1 MTSRLSKGVMMG
13 VMLFASAPTF
23 ALSEDECNIWM
34 CAPTGFIDS
43 ECKGAKAAL
52 KKRVKKHK
60 PPLPDFARCM
70 AHKDKIPKGTVISEM
85 TYIDGFSA
93 VIRETQ
99 QCTSWSGSNNGNRQ
113 CSSWKTI
120 PEHLI
125 KGTSCRRDKDGRES
139 PKDCISTIKWI
150 ETYMDGQLLGDIFY
164 YR

>member
-1 MTSRLSKGVMMG
+1 MTSRLIKGVMMG
-13 VMLFASAPTF
+13 VMVFASAPTF

-34 CAPTGFIDS
+34 CAPTGFMDS
-43 ECKGAKAAL
+43 ECKGAKSAL
-52 KKRVKKHK
+52 KKRVRKHK

-70 AHKDKIPKGTVISEM
+70 VHKDQIPEGSHISEM
-85 TYIDGFSA
+85 TYIDGVSA
-93 VIRETQ
+93 IIRETQ
-99 QCTSWSGSNNGNRQ
+99 VCTEWGGNNRY

-125 KGTSCRRDKDGRES
+125 KGTSCYRDKDGRES
-139 PKDCISTIKWI
+139 PKDCIGTIKWI

>member
-1 MTSRLSKGVMMG
+1 MTSRLVKGVMMG
-13 VMLFASAPTF
+13 VMVFASAPTF

-43 ECKGAKAAL
+43 ECKGAKSAL
-52 KKRVKKHK
+52 KKRLKKHK

-70 AHKDKIPKGTVISEM
+70 IHKDKIPEGTHISEM
-85 TYIDGFSA
+85 TYIDGVSA
-93 VIRETQ
+93 IIRETQ
-99 QCTSWSGSNNGNRQ
+99 VCTEWGGSNSNNRY

-125 KGTSCRRDKDGRES
+125 KNRRCQWDKDRRES
-139 PKDCISTIKWI
+139 PKDCIGTIKWI